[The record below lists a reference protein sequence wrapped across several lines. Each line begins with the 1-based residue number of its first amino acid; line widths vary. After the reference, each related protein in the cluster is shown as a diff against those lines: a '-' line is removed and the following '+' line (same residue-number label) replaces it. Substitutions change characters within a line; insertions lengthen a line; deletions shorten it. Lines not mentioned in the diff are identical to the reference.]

1 MELNKFIEKR
11 PFLFHLTDQKNLQLI
26 IKQGRLFSTNSLID
40 KANKEEYLPIKRR
53 KRLAHFELDING
65 EIYSIR
71 DQQPISE
78 KSLKKCLTHNWE
90 CADFYESL
98 NSRVFMWPTLDR
110 LWRHFNRYV
119 SENPIILRFETNSL
133 LQINQ
138 NVKFCRLNSGATRA
152 NSYLGGKPPERGMET
167 FQLAVNYTTSISSVA
182 EVTFENECILPET
195 FCLSN
200 SPDGIW
206 EIVNLL
212 D

>member
-11 PFLFHLTDQKNLQLI
+11 PFLFHLTDKKNLQLI
-26 IKQGRLFSTNSLID
+26 VKYGKLFSTNSLID
-40 KANKEEYLPIKRR
+40 KANKEEYLPIKRI
-53 KRLAHFELDING
+53 KRPTHFELDING

-78 KSLKKCLTHNWE
+78 KALRKCLTHNWE

-133 LQINQ
+133 LEINQ
-138 NVKFCRLNSGATRA
+138 NAKFCRLNSGATRA
-152 NSYLGGKPPERGMET
+152 NSYLGGKPPERGMNT
-167 FQLAVNYTTSISSVA
+167 FQLAVNYTNSISSVA
-182 EVTFENECILPET
+182 EVTFENECILPRT
-195 FCLSN
+195 FCCSN
-200 SPDGIW
+200 FPDGTW
-206 EIVNLL
+206 EVLKI
-212 D
+212 